1 MATDPWDG
9 TGAAKAAET
18 SEEIVR
24 ILAVLARRSRR
35 EGLVCASEALDQAV
49 IAVFNALSVDRQ
61 TDALPRSERPSQPG
75 VGWH

>member
-1 MATDPWDG
+1 MAIEAWDG

-24 ILAVLARRSRR
+24 ILAVLVRRSRR

-61 TDALPRSERPSQPG
+61 MDALPRTEQPSQPG
-75 VGWH
+75 AGWH